1 MSRNSLVIHGL
12 QLVTALG
19 KYESNCIAEGDVWD
33 CIAEGDVWDCIA
45 EGDVWELWSGE
56 LFRTLRSLS
65 SWPSRLL
72 MSDNVATITLNKT
85 TLLS

>member
-1 MSRNSLVIHGL
+1 MKAIVLLRVMFGIVLLRV
-12 QLVTALG
+12 
-19 KYESNCIAEGDVWD
+19 IAEGDVWD